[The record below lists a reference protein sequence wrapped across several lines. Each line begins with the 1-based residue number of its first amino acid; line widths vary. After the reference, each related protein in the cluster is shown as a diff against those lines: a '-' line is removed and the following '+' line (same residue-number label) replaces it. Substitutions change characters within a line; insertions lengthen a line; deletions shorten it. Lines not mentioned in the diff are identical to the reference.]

1 MAVPAELT
9 RFEEFLPLLPRLDA
23 SPTHSVWLTFD
34 PEGDTL
40 SVNYT
45 KPSLAD
51 DSELTDDDVIVR
63 YRGEEVI
70 GYTILHVSHR
80 PQRKAG

>member
-9 RFEEFLPLLPRLDA
+9 RFEEFLPLLPKLDA
-23 SPTHSVWLTFD
+23 SPTHWVWLTFD

-40 SVNYT
+40 SANYT
-45 KPSLAD
+45 KPSRAD

-70 GYTILHVSHR
+70 GYTILHVSRR